1 MKTINEVDISDKRL
15 LIRVD
20 FNVPMDNN
28 LNIRDDSRIKR
39 VLDTINY
46 ALENNAKIILAS
58 HLGRPKGRKI
68 PELSLAPVA
77 EHLSDLI
84 KKEVKLAPDCV
95 GPDVKKML
103 SEMQQGDVV
112 LLENL
117 RFHAEEKKNDENF
130 AASLASFCDIYI
142 NDAFAVS
149 HRAHASV
156 EAAAR
161 YAPTAVAGF
170 LLKNELDYFKKAM
183 DNPKRPLVAIL
194 GGAKIS
200 TKLEALNKILEKVD
214 KAIIGGAMANT
225 FLKSMGYNVGQSMV
239 EDDHLLSA
247 KAVLKKAAS
256 DKIPLY
262 IPIDAIVADDFDQN
276 AEKKLVPI
284 QEVPSNQMIMDIG
297 PATSM
302 LYSEVLRDAQT
313 IVWNGPVGVF
323 EIDAFS
329 RGTMDIA
336 EYIVNSQALTIVGG
350 GDTNAA
356 LHKAGLEEYVTY
368 ISTGGGA
375 FLCLLEG
382 SILPAISAL
391 NQA

>member
-20 FNVPMDNN
+20 FNIPMDNN

-58 HLGRPKGRKI
+58 HLGRPKGRKV

-161 YAPTAVAGF
+161 YAPRAVAGF

-200 TKLEALNKILEKVD
+200 TKLKALNKILEKVD
-214 KAIIGGAMANT
+214 KVIIGGAMANT